1 MHTTNILDATPSI
14 RGRGLVALIRPKH
27 WLKNVFVLA
36 PLMFAVGQNP
46 LAALPAVALTFASF
60 CLLSSAVYCFN
71 DAIDADRDRANPLKK
86 HRPVAAGII
95 AVPAAL
101 AAAAVLAATAITVMA
116 SWLPAAVL
124 FVGLLY
130 LLNNLV
136 YSTLLKHHAI
146 VDVMSIA
153 IGFVLR
159 LIAGALAIPVVP
171 SSWLIVCGFSLAL
184 LLGFGKRRAE
194 LMILNAVPHYR
205 STLEVYTPAKTDVLL
220 AISASL
226 TLLSYMLYTVAPDTQ
241 RIHSTA
247 NLVYTVPFVAYGV
260 FRFIFKVHEGR
271 ADGPVEILASDKVF
285 ALNGILWIVSSAV
298 ILWMR

>member
-1 MHTTNILDATPSI
+1 M
-14 RGRGLVALIRPKH
+14 RPKH

-36 PLMFAVGQNP
+36 PLAFAAGPNP
-46 LAALPAVALTFASF
+46 ITALPAVALAFLSF

-71 DAIDADRDRANPLKK
+71 DALDADRDRANPLKK

-95 AVPAAL
+95 SIPAAM
-101 AAAAVLAATAITVMA
+101 AAAAVLAATAITIMA
-116 SWLPAAVL
+116 FWLPAAVL
-124 FVGLLY
+124 LVGLLY
-130 LLNNLV
+130 LLNNLF
-136 YSTLLKHHAI
+136 YSILLKHHAI

-153 IGFVLR
+153 SGFVLR
-159 LIAGALAIPVVP
+159 LIAGALAIPVLP

-194 LMILNAVPHYR
+194 LMILDAVPQYR

-241 RIHSTA
+241 RLHGTA
-247 NLVYTVPFVAYGV
+247 NLVYTVPFVAYGI

-285 ALNGILWIVSSAV
+285 ALNGILWIVSSTL

>member
-1 MHTTNILDATPSI
+1 MHTAYVHEATPSI
-14 RGRGLVALIRPKH
+14 RARGVAALMRPKH

-36 PLMFAVGQNP
+36 PLAFAVGQNP
-46 LAALPAVALTFASF
+46 LAALPAVGLAFVSF
-60 CLLSSAVYCFN
+60 CFLSSAVYCFN
-71 DAIDADRDRANPLKK
+71 DALDADRDRANPLKK
-86 HRPVAAGII
+86 HRPIPAGII
-95 AVPAAL
+95 SVPAAMG
-101 AAAAVLAATAITVMA
+101 AAAALAATAITIMA
-116 SWLPAAVL
+116 SWLPAAVAL
-124 FVGLLY
+124 VGVLY
-130 LLNNLV
+130 LLNNLF

-159 LIAGALAIPVVP
+159 LIAGALAIPVLP

-194 LMILNAVPHYR
+194 LMVLSSVPRYR

-241 RIHSTA
+241 QLHGTA

-271 ADGPVEILASDKVF
+271 ADGPVEILASDRVF
-285 ALNGILWIVSSAV
+285 ALNGILWIVSSAL
-298 ILWMR
+298 ILWIR